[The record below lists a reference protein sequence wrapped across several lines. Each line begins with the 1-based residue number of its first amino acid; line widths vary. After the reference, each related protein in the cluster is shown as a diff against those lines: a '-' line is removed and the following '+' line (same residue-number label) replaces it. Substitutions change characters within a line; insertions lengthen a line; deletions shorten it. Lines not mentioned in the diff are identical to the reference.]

1 MPQVKGA
8 AFAADS
14 IALNARPVAASTR
27 RSDQP
32 IAPVALPAASN
43 MAMILPT
50 CSSLCSAQ
58 SEQRSRKV
66 PAGVAGGRAELTSSP
81 SSSSVARKSAGVGQS
96 VYSRYVFGGT
106 LIHKNNKKQ

>member
-1 MPQVKGA
+1 MNNINGEMPQVKGS

-32 IAPVALPAASN
+32 IAPVDLPAASN
-43 MAMILPT
+43 MEMIWPP

-58 SEQRSRKV
+58 REQRSRKV
-66 PAGVAGGRAELTSSP
+66 PAGVAGGRARLTWSP
-81 SSSSVARKSAGVGQS
+81 NP
-96 VYSRYVFGGT
+96 
-106 LIHKNNKKQ
+106 HKNGRGEVQDKGGQ